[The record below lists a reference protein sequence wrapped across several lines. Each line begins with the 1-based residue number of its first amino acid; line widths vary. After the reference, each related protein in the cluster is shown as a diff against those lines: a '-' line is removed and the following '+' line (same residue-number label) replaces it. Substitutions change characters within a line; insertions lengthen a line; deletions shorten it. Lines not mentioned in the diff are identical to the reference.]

1 MMNTSTVHIM
11 DDGIQEERQYKEA
24 QNALRRQS
32 MARRRL
38 SDMRRAV
45 VEANIRA
52 RDRER
57 EADMQASI
65 KAGDLDAK
73 AYREV
78 RTLSEP

>member
-1 MMNTSTVHIM
+1 MHLV
-11 DDGIQEERQYKEA
+11 DDGIQEEEQYKEA
-24 QNALRRQS
+24 QKALRRQS

-57 EADMQASI
+57 EADMKASI
-65 KAGDLDAK
+65 EAGDLDAK

-78 RTLSEP
+78 RTLWERYLSR